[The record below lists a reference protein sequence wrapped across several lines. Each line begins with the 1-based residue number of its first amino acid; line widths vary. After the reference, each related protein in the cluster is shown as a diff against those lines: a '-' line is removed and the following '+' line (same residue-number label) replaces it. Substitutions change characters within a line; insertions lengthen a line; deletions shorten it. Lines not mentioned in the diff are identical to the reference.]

1 MKALISVYDKR
12 GIEEFASQLVN
23 LGWDL
28 ISTGGTYD
36 KLKEAGLPVTK
47 VEDVTGFPEILSGR
61 VKSLHPHIHAGILY
75 QRDKSEDRETM
86 KEKGIESIDMVVNN
100 LYPFEASVKSDP
112 DDLGKIIENIDIGG
126 PAMIRAAAKNYRDV
140 IVVTDPDDYAS
151 VIEDL
156 TDQTLGL
163 EKRQVLA
170 AKAFSLTAY
179 YDAMIATYFNS
190 QSDGQSFPKH
200 LTKAYRFD
208 SSLRYG
214 ENPHQ
219 KAVYYKSP
227 LEADIEIEQLHGK
240 QISYNNYN
248 DMKAALD
255 LVYEFEETA
264 CVAVK
269 HANPCGVALG
279 QTPGE
284 AYQKAYDCDPVS
296 IYGGIIAFNRP
307 VDLEAAEKLAEIFLE
322 VVIAP
327 DFSEPALDKLSQ
339 KKNIR
344 LVKYRPA
351 DQSWA
356 KRLSQRE
363 SLAGLLVQERNLELI
378 SPEGLKLVTDRPV
391 TDRELEDLK
400 FAWKVAKH
408 SASNAMIIA
417 KDGQTIGLGHGEV
430 RRVWALESALER
442 SEFDL
447 TGSVIASDGFFFTD
461 TIENMQKYGI
471 KAIIQPGG
479 SIQDEKVIELAKEYD
494 ISVLMTGMR
503 HFKH

>member
-12 GIEEFASQLVN
+12 GIEDFAGQLVS

-28 ISTGGTYD
+28 ISTGGSYD
-36 KLKEAGLPVTK
+36 RLKAAGLPVTK
-47 VEDVTGFPEILSGR
+47 VEELTGFPEILAGR

-75 QRDKSEDRETM
+75 QRGKPEDRETV
-86 KEKGIESIDMVVNN
+86 KEMGIESIDMVVNN

-112 DDLGKIIENIDIGG
+112 EDLEKIIENIDIGG
-126 PAMIRAAAKNYRDV
+126 PAMIRAAAKNYQDV
-140 IVVTDPDDYAS
+140 IVVTDPDDYTS
-151 VIEDL
+151 VIKSL
-156 TDQTLGL
+156 NHRGLGL
-163 EKRQVLA
+163 DQRQKLA
-170 AKAFSLTAY
+170 AKAFSQTAY
-179 YDAMIATYFNS
+179 YDAIIAAYFNQLS
-190 QSDGQSFPKH
+190 EAETFPQY
-200 LTKAYRFD
+200 LTKAYRLD
-208 SSLRYG
+208 STLRYG

-219 KAVYYKSP
+219 KAVYYKSA

-248 DMKAALD
+248 DMKAAMD
-255 LVYEFEETA
+255 LVKEFEETA

-279 QTPGE
+279 QTPAE
-284 AYQKAYDCDPVS
+284 AYQKAYDCDPIS

-307 VDLEAAEKLAEIFLE
+307 LDLEAAEKLAEIFLE

-327 DFSEPALDKLSQ
+327 DFSGDALAKLSQ

-351 DQSWA
+351 TQAWD
-356 KRLSQRE
+356 KKLNQRE

-378 SPEGLKLVTDRPV
+378 SPEGLNLVTDRPV
-391 TDRELEDLK
+391 TDSELEDLK

-408 SASNAMIIA
+408 SASNAMIVA
-417 KDGQTIGLGHGEV
+417 KNGQTIGLGHGEV

-447 TGSVIASDGFFFTD
+447 AGSVIASDGFFFTD
-461 TIENMQKYGI
+461 TIENMHKYGI